1 MIKWLMKLKVT
12 EQGILIPQEI
22 LGDSQAVE
30 IIQQEETLIM
40 KIKKRQQHD
49 KSPSSLEPRKPGY
62 WRGKVKISDDFDT
75 LADDIQNS
83 FMGLSE

>member
-40 KIKKRQQHD
+40 KIKKRQQ
-49 KSPSSLEPRKPGY
+49 
-62 WRGKVKISDDFDT
+62 F
-75 LADDIQNS
+75 Q
-83 FMGLSE
+83 